1 MTRRFYVGV
10 MVVAAVASV
19 AAHQQKPFTA
29 NVEAVRVDVLVS
41 RGGQPVE
48 GLTARDFQV
57 RDEGVQ
63 QQVDHV
69 AFEELPL
76 NVVLALD
83 ASGSLTGPRERELR
97 AASRRLLDGLKP
109 VDQAALVRF
118 GDAVTIRSE
127 LTKQIDGVRDALDE
141 GVPKGETSLVD
152 ASYAA
157 ILLGEAQPGR
167 ALVIVFTDGVEV
179 SSYLDTRTVID
190 IAKRSDAVVY
200 GVALTIGGRPTF
212 LQDLADAT
220 GGELLAVRANED
232 LGATFEKVL
241 DQFRHRYVI
250 SYTPTGVA
258 RGGWHRLQVRVD
270 RPGITVK
277 ARPGYTRE

>member
-1 MTRRFYVGV
+1 MIVAV
-10 MVVAAVASV
+10 AVSAVAA
-19 AAHQQKPFTA
+19 QQKPFTA
-29 NVEAVRVDVLVS
+29 GVEAVRVDVLVT
-41 RGGQPVE
+41 RGGQPVP

-57 RDEGVQ
+57 RDEGAL

-83 ASGSLTGPRERELR
+83 ASGSLTGPRELQLR
-97 AASRRLLDGLKP
+97 AASGRLLDGLKP
-109 VDQAALVRF
+109 VDQAALIRF

-127 LTKQIDGVRDALDE
+127 LTRQIAVVRDALNE
-141 GVPKGETSLVD
+141 GVPIGETSLVD

-157 ILLGEAQPGR
+157 ILLGESQPGR

-179 SSYLDTRTVID
+179 SSYLDTATVIG

-220 GGELLAVRANED
+220 GGELLEVGANDD
-232 LGATFEKVL
+232 LGATFQKVL
-241 DQFRHRYVI
+241 EQFRRRYVV

-258 RGGWHRLQVRVD
+258 RAGWHRLQVRVNQ
-270 RPGITVK
+270 PGLTVK

>member
-1 MTRRFYVGV
+1 MIVAV
-10 MVVAAVASV
+10 AVSAVAA
-19 AAHQQKPFTA
+19 QQKPFTA
-29 NVEAVRVDVLVS
+29 GVEAVRVDVLVT
-41 RGGQPVE
+41 RGGQPVP

-57 RDEGVQ
+57 RDEGVL

-83 ASGSLTGPRERELR
+83 ASGSLTGPRELQLR
-97 AASRRLLDGLKP
+97 AASGRLLDGLKP
-109 VDQAALVRF
+109 VDQAALIRF

-127 LTKQIDGVRDALDE
+127 LTRQIAVVRDALNE
-141 GVPKGETSLVD
+141 GVPIGETSLVD

-157 ILLGEAQPGR
+157 ILLGESQPGR

-179 SSYLDTRTVID
+179 SSYLDTATVIG

-220 GGELLAVRANED
+220 GGELLEVGANDD
-232 LGATFEKVL
+232 LGATFQKVL
-241 DQFRHRYVI
+241 EQFRRRYVV

-258 RGGWHRLQVRVD
+258 RAGWHRLQVRVNQQ
-270 RPGITVK
+270 GLTVK

>member
-1 MTRRFYVGV
+1 MRLRFCLAM
-10 MVVAAVASV
+10 MVVAAVDLVTAS
-19 AAHQQKPFTA
+19 QQKPFTA
-29 NVEAVRVDVLVS
+29 GVEAVRVDVLVT

-48 GLTARDFQV
+48 GLTTRDFQV
-57 RDEGVQ
+57 RDEGVL

-83 ASGSLTGPRERELR
+83 ASGSLTGPREQELR
-97 AASRRLLDGLKP
+97 AASRRLLDRLKP

-127 LTKQIDGVRDALDE
+127 LTKQIDVVRGALDE
-141 GVPKGETSLVD
+141 GVPIGETSLVD

-157 ILLGEAQPGR
+157 ILLGESQPGR

-179 SSYLDTRTVID
+179 SSYLDTKTVIE
-190 IAKRSDAVVY
+190 IAKRSDGVVY
-200 GVALTIGGRPTF
+200 GVALTIGGRPAF
-212 LQDLADAT
+212 LQDLADST
-220 GGELLAVRANED
+220 GGELLEVGANDD

-241 DQFRHRYVI
+241 DQFRRRYVI
-250 SYTPTGVA
+250 SYTPTGVT

>member
-1 MTRRFYVGV
+1 MTRRFCVGV

-97 AASRRLLDGLKP
+97 AASRRL
-109 VDQAALVRF
+109 
-118 GDAVTIRSE
+118 
-127 LTKQIDGVRDALDE
+127 
-141 GVPKGETSLVD
+141 
-152 ASYAA
+152 
-157 ILLGEAQPGR
+157 
-167 ALVIVFTDGVEV
+167 
-179 SSYLDTRTVID
+179 
-190 IAKRSDAVVY
+190 
-200 GVALTIGGRPTF
+200 
-212 LQDLADAT
+212 
-220 GGELLAVRANED
+220 
-232 LGATFEKVL
+232 
-241 DQFRHRYVI
+241 
-250 SYTPTGVA
+250 
-258 RGGWHRLQVRVD
+258 
-270 RPGITVK
+270 
-277 ARPGYTRE
+277 